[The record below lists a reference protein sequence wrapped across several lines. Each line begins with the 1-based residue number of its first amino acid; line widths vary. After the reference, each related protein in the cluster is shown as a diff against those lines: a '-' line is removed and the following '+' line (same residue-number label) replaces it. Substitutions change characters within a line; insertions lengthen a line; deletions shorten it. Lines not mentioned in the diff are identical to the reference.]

1 MSTVFSYLKKGA
13 TMPQVTL
20 EIPDELVTELTP
32 YREHLLDL
40 LRLGLAEQ
48 QRRQSR
54 EKSPKLDQ
62 VLQQMADEGKLLRPK
77 PVLSHLSRAR
87 RSLIR
92 VTGKPVSEI
101 VIEQRNYP

>member
-1 MSTVFSYLKKGA
+1 MQ
-13 TMPQVTL
+13 QVTL

-32 YREHLLDL
+32 YREHLLEL

-48 QRRQSR
+48 QRMQAAQHSV
-54 EKSPKLDQ
+54 KLDQ
-62 VLQQMADEGKLLRPK
+62 VLQQMADEGTLIRPK
-77 PVLSHLSRAR
+77 PASSRRSRAR

-101 VIEQRNYP
+101 VIEQRNRP